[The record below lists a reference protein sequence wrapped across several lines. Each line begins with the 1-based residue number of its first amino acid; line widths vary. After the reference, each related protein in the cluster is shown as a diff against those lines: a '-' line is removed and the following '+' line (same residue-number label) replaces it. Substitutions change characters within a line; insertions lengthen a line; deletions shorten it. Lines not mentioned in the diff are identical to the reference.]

1 MSIRYEWPVLRK
13 TEKDRLLL
21 LNIYLASGRTDPDLG
36 PGPKWL
42 LIGRLCAQKL
52 TPKRLL
58 QFVANLILEAAYTLT
73 SQLMLKIFP

>member
-36 PGPKWL
+36 PGPK
-42 LIGRLCAQKL
+42 
-52 TPKRLL
+52 
-58 QFVANLILEAAYTLT
+58 
-73 SQLMLKIFP
+73 